1 VSSQFVV
8 GKVKIQQDKF
18 VFGFVV
24 EGFAVIDVKLT
35 GHLKSKPGYACK
47 SWLERVVIMGYDK
60 GSPKSVK
67 IVSPMSGEE
76 NLKTTWESVNKQ
88 LIIRRPGVNI
98 CSDWELNINP

>member
-1 VSSQFVV
+1 
-8 GKVKIQQDKF
+8 
-18 VFGFVV
+18 
-24 EGFAVIDVKLT
+24 
-35 GHLKSKPGYACK
+35 
-47 SWLERVVIMGYDK
+47 MGYDK